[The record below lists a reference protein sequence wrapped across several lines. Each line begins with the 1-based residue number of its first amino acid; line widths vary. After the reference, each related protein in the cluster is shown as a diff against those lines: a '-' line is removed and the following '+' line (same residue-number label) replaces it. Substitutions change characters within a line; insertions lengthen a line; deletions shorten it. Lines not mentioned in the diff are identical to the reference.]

1 MIKFFLDTA
10 STKEI
15 KIWKKMKLV
24 NGVTTNPI
32 LLGKEKADPINVLK
46 EICNLTPGPVSAQVT
61 EKKFENMIY
70 QGINLSKIN
79 KKIIIKL
86 PCNHEGLKP
95 PEVLKKKKIK
105 INITLGFNPAQIV
118 GFANLNV
125 DYFSLIIGKTEDWG
139 FSNIDSIKSCKKII
153 KNMKSNTKLLV
164 ASIRNEGH
172 LEKAIIN
179 GADVITVPPSTWENI
194 YKNKYSQMGLDAFFS
209 SWKKVKKEYI
219 KNYEK

>member
-86 PCNHEGLKP
+86 PCNHEGLKAA
-95 PEVLKKKKIK
+95 EVLKKKKIK

-153 KNMKSNTKLLV
+153 KN
-164 ASIRNEGH
+164 RN
-172 LEKAIIN
+172 
-179 GADVITVPPSTWENI
+179 
-194 YKNKYSQMGLDAFFS
+194 Y
-209 SWKKVKKEYI
+209 
-219 KNYEK
+219 